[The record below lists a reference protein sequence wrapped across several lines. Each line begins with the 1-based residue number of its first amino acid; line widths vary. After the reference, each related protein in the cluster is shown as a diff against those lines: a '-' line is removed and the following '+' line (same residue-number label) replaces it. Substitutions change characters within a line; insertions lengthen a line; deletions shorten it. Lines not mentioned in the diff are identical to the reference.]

1 MLTDT
6 NIRKTRPAAKPLKL
20 SDGGGMYLLIKPDG
34 GRYWRMNY
42 RFDGKQKTLAL
53 GVYPTVTLADARQ
66 RREDARRMLANGTD
80 PGEARKAAKVARTA
94 AAAIAADTFEA
105 VAREWLK
112 KREASGET
120 SAATISKDRWRLEGY
135 LFPAI
140 GSRPISEIT
149 ARELRD
155 ALRPIED
162 SGDVPPPLSST
173 PVWSPIPHPKEIGR
187 EEALFRRADHR
198 LPA

>member
-1 MLTDT
+1 
-6 NIRKTRPAAKPLKL
+6 
-20 SDGGGMYLLIKPDG
+20 
-34 GRYWRMNY
+34 MNY